1 MRTPILLSLLLW
13 MSACLLPLHAQEKAN
28 ERTDAYFLHTVEKGQ
43 GLYGIASMYRVSQQD
58 IIRLNPG
65 RDKQLR
71 AGQTLRIPQGAQ
83 ANTRFHTI
91 QAKETLYGL
100 SVKYGVTAKKICEAN
115 PGLSADNFRIGRV
128 VAIPAA
134 DEAASPTTAT
144 STTPA
149 GPAHDT
155 RDGSS
160 RCRDMHRVEKKET
173 LFSVSR
179 KYGISQDE
187 LVEANPELKKGMKK
201 GMFLCIPYPK
211 QATPATTDIP
221 DGRIPTDREL
231 FDQNRPAEP
240 AVGNRLK
247 AALILPFGTKE
258 ASSTETARMV
268 EYYEGFLLAAD
279 SLKRKGLSMDLYV
292 YDSGDASASVEPLL
306 RKPELKEMDILFGPM
321 YGKHIGPM
329 AAFARQHEIPL
340 VVPFTSKCVEVYDN
354 PYVVQINT
362 PQSYLYSEVYEHF
375 VRKFGRANVVF
386 LKTEHD
392 DADKTEFVDGLRHE
406 LEAHG
411 IRHTTLEA
419 QALTAESLQATLA
432 DGQENIF
439 IPTSGS
445 QLSLTRILPQLV
457 VLCREN
463 PEQHISL
470 FGYPEWQTY
479 TKDHLENFYELDT
492 YFYSSFYTNNL
503 FPQAVEF
510 TRKYRT
516 WYGKDMMHSYPKFG
530 MLGFDTGFFFLKA
543 MADHKGRLADGLN
556 ATHVTSIQTGF
567 KFERVN
573 NWGGFINRKVFFVHF
588 TKDFELIKLDF
599 E

>member
-13 MSACLLPLHAQEKAN
+13 MSACLLPLHAQEKAD

-65 RDKQLR
+65 CDKQLR
-71 AGQTLRIPQGAQ
+71 AGQTLHIPQGAQ

-100 SVKYGVTAKKICEAN
+100 SVKYGVTAKKIREAN

-134 DEAASPTTAT
+134 DEAASPTPAT

-149 GPAHDT
+149 GPVHDT

-321 YGKHIGPM
+321 HGKHIGPM

-419 QALTAESLQATLA
+419 QALTAESLRATLA

-445 QLSLTRILPQLV
+445 QLPLTRILPQLV